1 MMLDGTQLVLSERL
15 GNAFPMFSPGL
26 REALVTRGTLL
37 RFHDGDPLMRSGQY
51 VRSTMLLLAGS
62 AKLYREGA
70 DGGEHYLYSLESGSA
85 CALSLICATQRR
97 TSMIKGLADGEVE
110 ALAVPVD
117 AMEVLMRDHPEWYQF
132 VVETYRVR
140 MEELLEV
147 IDQVA
152 FRSLDER
159 LILYLTKRF
168 DSQGPELHATH
179 QEIATDLNSS
189 REVISRLLKRME
201 KEGMVEL
208 QRNAVLRR
216 DWKKA
221 QALR

>member
-1 MMLDGTQLVLSERL
+1 MIDGSQQVLAERIAL
-15 GNAFPMFSPGL
+15 AFPMFSPEL
-26 REALVTRGTLL
+26 RETLVTRSTLM
-37 RFHDGDPLMRSGQY
+37 RFQDGDLLMRSGQY
-51 VRSTMLLLAGS
+51 VRSTLLLLSGT
-62 AKLYREGA
+62 AKLYREGE

-97 TSMIKGLADGEVE
+97 TSMIKGIAEGDLE
-110 ALAVPVD
+110 ALAVPVET
-117 AMEVLMRDHPEWYQF
+117 MEILMRQFPEWYHF

-159 LILYLTKRF
+159 LILYLDRRF
-168 DSQGPELHATH
+168 QSQGKELRATH

-201 KEGMVEL
+201 KEGMVSL
-208 QRNAVLRR
+208 SRHIITQKDWNKAR
-216 DWKKA
+216 DA
-221 QALR
+221 R